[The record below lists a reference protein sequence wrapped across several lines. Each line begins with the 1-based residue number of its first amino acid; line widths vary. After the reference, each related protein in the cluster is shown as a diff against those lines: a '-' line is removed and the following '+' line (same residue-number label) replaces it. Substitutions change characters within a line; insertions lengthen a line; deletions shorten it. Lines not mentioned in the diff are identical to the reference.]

1 MSFDLISTFVRY
13 ALLALAGHL
22 ASRGYIGEDVADY
35 AVSAGVAL
43 SAIIWFLWTKKK
55 PGGPSDP
62 DYSAGA

>member
-1 MSFDLISTFVRY
+1 MPYDLLATFIRY

-43 SAIIWFLWTKKK
+43 SAIVWFLATKKK
-55 PGGPSDP
+55 PDEPRDP
-62 DYSAGA
+62 DYSAGQ